1 MSHSQVVSPDQVAE
15 SGQLA
20 QLDSQ
25 LLPQHV
31 AIIMDGNGR
40 WAALRDLPRI
50 EGHRQGLTALRDV
63 LDVCYEV
70 GISYLTIYAFSHEN
84 WNRPISEVSM
94 LMQLLDHYLSEER
107 KIFQEREIRFLPIG
121 RLEKLPQSV
130 HRLVE
135 EVAEETQHFTERV
148 LTVAL
153 SYGGRAEIVDAVKNI
168 VKDIQVGTISEDQI
182 DESLFGRYLTTR
194 SLPDP
199 DLLIRTSGE
208 TRISNFLPWQIAYT
222 ELYFTKTLW
231 PDFRRQETLAA
242 LLEFQNRDRRFGR
255 VTQAVSPQSGL

>member
-1 MSHSQVVSPDQVAE
+1 MSHSQVVSPDQVVEAR
-15 SGQLA
+15 QLA

-40 WAALRDLPRI
+40 WAALRGLPRV
-50 EGHRQGLTALRDV
+50 EGHRQGLTALREV

-70 GISYLTIYAFSHEN
+70 GISHLTIYAFSHEN
-84 WNRPISEVSM
+84 WNRPASEVSM
-94 LMQLLDHYLSEER
+94 LMRLLDHYLTQER
-107 KIFQEREIRFLPIG
+107 KIFQDRQIRFFPIG
-121 RLEKLPQSV
+121 RLEKLPHSV
-130 HRLVE
+130 RRLVE
-135 EVAEETQHFTERV
+135 AVAEETQHFTERV

-153 SYGGRAEIVDAVKNI
+153 SYGGRTEIVDAVKSL
-168 VKDIQVGTISEDQI
+168 VKDVQLGTINKDQI
-182 DESLFGRYLTTR
+182 DEDLFGQYLTT
-194 SLPDP
+194 SGLPDP

-231 PDFRRQETLAA
+231 PDFRRQETLEA
-242 LLEFQNRDRRFGR
+242 LLDYQNRERRFGR